1 MATTTVPPA
10 AMLSKKFF
18 SDGETPGPAAS
29 ATSGITIDAVRA
41 AAVSPVMAFFND
53 DRTATSLPL
62 DVGTPAMA
70 LRDLEEEEAGNGL
83 KKAWLESLLWV
94 AEVNGRASDT
104 VEVEAIDMIRK
115 LCEFPELGILVSE
128 VEKRWRGGN
137 WGDFGRARNLHLYP
151 TWQLLYA
158 LLADSLILFLVFM
171 FYLCL

>member
-41 AAVSPVMAFFND
+41 AAVSPVMAFSFKD

-62 DVGTPAMA
+62 DVGAAAMA

-83 KKAWLESLLWV
+83 KKAWLDSLLWV
-94 AEVNGRASDT
+94 ALVNGRASET

-128 VEKRWRGGN
+128 VGQGSRKAVERRKL
-137 WGDFGRARNLHLYP
+137 GRF
-151 TWQLLYA
+151 WESSKSS
-158 LLADSLILFLVFM
+158 SLSDVATS
-171 FYLCL
+171 LCLIGG